1 MSKAIARD
9 YRPGTPAENRSNM
22 IKFTKRSR
30 RAFSLVEILFAVIII
45 GVLTAVAV
53 PSLFN
58 NKGKAD
64 DSNAKQTLR
73 AAYTLI
79 STSLDD
85 SGALQGN
92 PSGVPNGGE
101 LRDFLKKVDKN
112 LTFAAAP
119 SLTGNVRTI
128 GLDTDGTVVKIVAVG
143 GKTEGGYNCFAIN
156 YDITGSNATIFSK
169 KINNGSAPSFGCDVS
184 AAVTWDGTGTIQNG
198 SAVGDFPLK

>member
-1 MSKAIARD
+1 
-9 YRPGTPAENRSNM
+9 M
-22 IKFTKRSR
+22 INLTKRSR

-58 NKGKAD
+58 QKGKAD

-92 PSGVPNGGE
+92 ASGVPSTAE
-101 LRDFLKKVDKN
+101 FKTFLGTVDKN
-112 LTFAAAP
+112 ISFAETNAENK
-119 SLTGNVRTI
+119 GNVRTV
-128 GLDTDGTVVKIVAVG
+128 GLNVSGDIVKIVALG
-143 GKTEGGYNCFAIN
+143 GKTSTGYNCFGIT
-156 YDITGSNATIFSK
+156 YDITGANPTIFTRDST
-169 KINNGSAPSFGCDVS
+169 SATCST
-184 AAVTWDGTGTIQNG
+184 AKALTTATTGTNY
-198 SAVGDFPLK
+198 SSLVGDFPLK

>member
-1 MSKAIARD
+1 
-9 YRPGTPAENRSNM
+9 M

-73 AAYTLI
+73 AAYSLI

-85 SGALQGN
+85 SGALQGST
-92 PSGVPNGGE
+92 PIDLVA
-101 LRDFLKKVDKN
+101 FLGTVDKN
-112 LTFAAAP
+112 LSFAPTTAVNK
-119 SLTGNVRTI
+119 GNVRTI
-128 GLDTDGTVVKIVAVG
+128 GLDVSGDIVKIVAFG
-143 GKTEGGYNCFAIN
+143 GKTATGINCFGIT
-156 YDITGSNATIFSK
+156 YDITGANATIFTRDSTSATCDTSK
-169 KINNGSAPSFGCDVS
+169 AKTTPTSGTNVS
-184 AAVTWDGTGTIQNG
+184 SI
-198 SAVGDFPLK
+198 VGDFPLK

>member
-1 MSKAIARD
+1 
-9 YRPGTPAENRSNM
+9 M

-85 SGALQGN
+85 SGSLQGM
-92 PSGVPNGGE
+92 SSSTDTTGFIA
-101 LRDFLKKVDKN
+101 FLGTVDKN
-112 LTFAAAP
+112 LSFVSTTATNKNAAGN
-119 SLTGNVRTI
+119 TTNVRTMGI
-128 GLDTDGTVVKIVAVG
+128 DVSTDIVKIVALG
-143 GKTEGGYNCFAIN
+143 GKTGAGYNCFGIQ
-156 YDITGSNATIFSK
+156 YDITGATATKFMRYTDQPIAGCATTLFA
-169 KINNGSAPSFGCDVS
+169 SAS
-184 AAVTWDGTGTIQNG
+184 TTQLTT
-198 SAVGDFPLK
+198 GDFPLK

>member
-85 SGALQGN
+85 SGALQATDAA
-92 PSGVPNGGE
+92 SLVT
-101 LRDFLKKVDKN
+101 FLATVDKN
-112 LTFAAAP
+112 LTFAPANAVN
-119 SLTGNVRTI
+119 TGNVRTI
-128 GLDTDGTVVKIVAVG
+128 GVGVATDVVTIAAIG
-143 GKTEGGYNCFAIN
+143 GKTNTGKNCFGIV
-156 YDITGSNATIFSK
+156 YDITGAAATKFVRVDSASPCTSALV
-169 KINNGSAPSFGCDVS
+169 NGA
-184 AAVTWDGTGTIQNG
+184 TGAQSIT
-198 SAVGDFPLK
+198 GDFPLK

>member
-73 AAYTLI
+73 AAFTLI

-85 SGALQGN
+85 SGALQGSTTT
-92 PSGVPNGGE
+92 PTAAEYRS
-101 LRDFLKKVDKN
+101 FLKTVDKN
-112 LTFAAAP
+112 LTFEASP
-119 SLTGNVRTI
+119 SLKGNVRTI
-128 GLDTDGTVVKIVAVG
+128 GLDTDGRFVQIVAIG
-143 GKTEGGYNCFAIN
+143 GKTTGGYNCFAIN
-156 YDITGSNATIFSK
+156 YDITGENATIFSK
-169 KINNGSAPSFGCDVS
+169 KITTGTTPGFGCTVAEAVTVTGSAAIP
-184 AAVTWDGTGTIQNG
+184 TT